1 MSDNAK
7 NLVPAKDGASE
18 MTVWRGHA
26 VPVVAQ
32 DTSASEVLPDES
44 LRKYS
49 VAGWIIL
56 AVFFGGFGAWAATAP
71 LNGAVVAEAVV
82 KVEGNRKSIQHLD
95 GGIVRE
101 VKIKEGDT
109 VKAGDVLIVLDDVR
123 ARSDFD
129 VFSQQQMVLRATEVR
144 LTSELNGATSLAPP
158 PDIAA
163 QLTDPEMK
171 TVWTS
176 QLQQFRTRRAAL
188 EGQRQVLNERI
199 NQLRAQIVGN
209 EQEVVSFK
217 QQIESVRKELTDI
230 MPLVEKGLITQPRRL
245 QLERTGFGL
254 EGQIASTTAE
264 IARARQAI
272 AEQTQQIAQ
281 LDNDRM
287 TEVTKELRDT
297 QAAFLEVTPRVT
309 NARSSLGRMDI
320 KSPYS
325 GQIVGLNVFAT
336 GAVIRPGENI
346 LDIVPSDDALTI
358 EARVAVEDISDV
370 HPNTVA
376 EVHLTAYKQR
386 ITPMV
391 HGDVIQVSADR
402 LTDERTGV
410 PYYTAL
416 VRINRDE
423 LAALPGVKLYPGMPA
438 QVMIPTVERTALD
451 YLLGPLT
458 QSFNTAFRQR

>member
-7 NLVPAKDGASE
+7 SLVPAQDGASD
-18 MTVWRGHA
+18 VSAWRHA
-26 VPVVAQ
+26 IPVTAQ
-32 DTSASEVLPDES
+32 DAASSEVLPDES
-44 LRKYS
+44 LKRYS
-49 VAGWIIL
+49 LAGWIIL

-82 KVEGNRKSIQHLD
+82 KVEGNRKSIQHLE

-144 LTSELNGATSLAPP
+144 LTSELNRNTSLAPP
-158 PDIAA
+158 PDVAA
-163 QLTDPEMK
+163 QLNDTEMK
-171 TVWTS
+171 AVWTS
-176 QLQQFRTRRAAL
+176 QLQQFQSRRAAL

-199 NQLRAQIVGN
+199 NQLQAQIVGN
-209 EQEVVSFK
+209 EQEVASFN

-245 QLERTGFGL
+245 QLERTAFGL

-272 AEQTQQIAQ
+272 AEQRQQIAQ

-287 TEVTKELRDT
+287 AEVTKELRDT
-297 QAAFLEVTPRVT
+297 QAALLEVTPRVT
-309 NARSSLGRMDI
+309 NAQSSLSRMDI

-336 GAVIRPGENI
+336 GAVIRPGENL
-346 LDIVPSDDALTI
+346 LDIVPDDDALTI
-358 EARVAVEDISDV
+358 EARVAVENISDV
-370 HPNTVA
+370 HPNAVA
-376 EVHLTAYKQR
+376 EVHLTAYTQR

-391 HGDVIQVSADR
+391 HGEVIQVSADR

-451 YLLGPLT
+451 YLIGPLT